1 MSKKLL
7 ITGGCGFIGLDNG
20 FCGAIIK

>member
-20 FCGAIIK
+20 FYGAIIK